1 VAKKQRGKGK
11 GNIRKR
17 PDGRWE
23 AALTIGVTEA
33 GNPKRRSVY
42 GKTREEVAGRLNELF
57 LKHKQVSLVAPDR
70 VTVEAYLKRWLEG
83 KTHIVRKT
91 RSSYQ

>member
-1 VAKKQRGKGK
+1 MTKKQRGKGE

-42 GKTREEVAGRLNELF
+42 GKTREEAVGKLNELF
-57 LKHKQVSLVAPDR
+57 LKHKQGSLVAPDR
-70 VTVEAYLKRWLEG
+70 
-83 KTHIVRKT
+83 I
-91 RSSYQ
+91 